1 MAELLRKLGVERG
14 DVAYVAGS
22 APDAIQLAR
31 LNLVKEALRPAE
43 STERWQSFLATG
55 DLLSD
60 GRASFANGLAGI
72 RLVIAP
78 SAHDEAEAIALILK
92 SCIETPGKTAALVT
106 PDRVLARRV
115 AARLIGFGLAI
126 DDSAGVPIARTVP
139 GAFLDL
145 VLGAAETNFAPPE
158 LMTLLKHPLLLL
170 GREPVAIRD
179 TARALER
186 GAFRDIYVGQGLDG
200 IAQTLDV
207 ARAEPKPRRLA
218 LTEKEHNDALC
229 LVADLKQAF
238 APLAELFASPSSHS
252 AARIAEAH
260 AATAEALARD
270 PTESSGRLWQGD
282 AGEALTMLLAE
293 LIGEGGG
300 LSMTARDYP
309 AFYRSLLAGQVVR
322 PRAPAHPRL
331 FIWGP
336 LEARLQQPALV
347 ILGSLDEG
355 VWPRPQEA
363 GPRCRAADAPAR
375 VAAPPDRPAGCD

>member
-1 MAELLRKLGVERG
+1 MQQKRMCVVLHELGRG
-14 DVAYVAGS
+14 
-22 APDAIQLAR
+22 
-31 LNLVKEALRPAE
+31 E
-43 STERWQSFLATG
+43 
-55 DLLSD
+55 
-60 GRASFANGLAGI
+60 I
-72 RLVIAP
+72 RLRR
-78 SAHDEAEAIALILK
+78 AEHQ
-92 SCIETPGKTAALVT
+92 IEKCTRHGARNGHAGGVVYGQAKAYEP
-106 PDRVLARRV
+106 RRV

-282 AGEALTMLLAE
+282 AGEALTMPVSYTHLTLP
-293 LIGEGGG
+293 
-300 LSMTARDYP
+300 T
-309 AFYRSLLAGQVVR
+309 
-322 PRAPAHPRL
+322 
-331 FIWGP
+331 
-336 LEARLQQPALV
+336 
-347 ILGSLDEG
+347 
-355 VWPRPQEA
+355 
-363 GPRCRAADAPAR
+363 
-375 VAAPPDRPAGCD
+375 